1 MQLFVLVQGHNG
13 SIKVNRNSQRISD
26 DNEVDTST
34 LEIRV
39 LIDGSKEKGKVKDL
53 KQLSGRQ
60 TKSYLIICQTHT
72 CKVRTNVEGS
82 FQASL
87 SGHAAAHGLLAYK

>member
-1 MQLFVLVQGHNG
+1 MLCHPFNLLSQGHNG
-13 SIKVNRNSQRISD
+13 SIKVNRSSQPIAD

-53 KQLSGRQ
+53 KQLSGRY
-60 TKSYLIICQTHT
+60 TKSFLCIQGTSCQSQ
-72 CKVRTNVEGS
+72 S
-82 FQASL
+82 F
-87 SGHAAAHGLLAYK
+87 